1 MQQIKIDFIGKKD
14 NKITISVSDDLK
26 HTLEQLS
33 KALDDKEISK
43 LCGEYVAE
51 CAGRDLGTLLAMQ
64 ARGKVSLSMAEII
77 S

>member
-1 MQQIKIDFIGKKD
+1 MQINLDFTGKKE

-26 HTLEQLS
+26 HALEQLS
-33 KALDDKEISK
+33 KACEGKEVAKI
-43 LCGEYVAE
+43 CGEYVAE
-51 CAGRDLGTLLAMQ
+51 CAGRDLGKLMLLQ